1 MPLPIIPNNRQRS
14 PHTRTTHPF
23 CSEVA
28 HSEPA
33 PDVPH
38 TGEEAPVLEPWEY
51 NTGTPTHDHSDRH
64 TRRRTS
70 PAACLPPAH
79 GRAAAPAACL
89 VSSRTPSRLC
99 ADHTARLALKTGR
112 QGQAILSTKGRY
124 LHGDSRCLLSRPL
137 RPLRRAPKQGRTGHI
152 TLVVAPL
159 EQRLYI
165 HPTSSRRAGINH
177 CIPQPE
183 GHTVKLVP
191 GQCLL
196 GLTQVLLRLILLD
209 KRLHHTGQQPPGR
222 ERRLLGRYHRQPG
235 VQHRQERPIRRS
247 SLFHH
252 TSSCHLD
259 TSFDTSLHTTNSPFT
274 QAVFTT
280 SHHSRTHPHCHHC
293 PLTHPASSTGRMR
306 QSHQVPPAP
315 HKDAPETRP
324 WPHTAQ
330 DRLAHTE
337 RPGEPVPTAHSP
349 PQAQRR
355 DHHWQASTGDARPA
369 MPPGHT
375 AGTAAAAPWEEV
387 VDRSHRKSP
396 AGAGTAHPSDA
407 RAVSLAAPA
416 TGH

>member
-28 HSEPA
+28 HSVPA

-209 KRLHHTGQQPPGR
+209 KRLHHTSQGCSTARSDPSAGVPCSTT
-222 ERRLLGRYHRQPG
+222 RLRAISIP
-235 VQHRQERPIRRS
+235 
-247 SLFHH
+247 
-252 TSSCHLD
+252 
-259 TSFDTSLHTTNSPFT
+259 
-274 QAVFTT
+274 
-280 SHHSRTHPHCHHC
+280 
-293 PLTHPASSTGRMR
+293 PLTHHFTPQTPRLHR
-306 QSHQVPPAP
+306 QFSRHLINPGLIAIVII
-315 HKDAPETRP
+315 
-324 WPHTAQ
+324 
-330 DRLAHTE
+330 AH
-337 RPGEPVPTAHSP
+337 
-349 PQAQRR
+349 
-355 DHHWQASTGDARPA
+355 
-369 MPPGHT
+369 
-375 AGTAAAAPWEEV
+375 
-387 VDRSHRKSP
+387 
-396 AGAGTAHPSDA
+396 
-407 RAVSLAAPA
+407 
-416 TGH
+416 